1 MFVRF
6 RHVYRRLVIN
16 VERTHRVNG
25 RARGFHIA
33 RVGSC
38 LLPEPIFAAERLRF
52 WREVEEKFR
61 NDPRLAGLSSA
72 DRDKAL
78 AVIEARVPRP
88 SSAEIALLA
97 QLERLAA

>member
-6 RHVYRRLVIN
+6 RRVYRRLVIN
-16 VERTHRVNG
+16 VERTRRVGG

-38 LLPEPIFAAERLRF
+38 LLPEPIFVAERLRF
-52 WREVEEKFR
+52 WREVDEKLR
-61 NDPRLAGLSSA
+61 NDPRLASLSGA
-72 DRDKAL
+72 DWDKAL